1 MAALYSSDFP
11 GAMLNSFARRPRQSV
26 VPTGRFA
33 PCGKPRVSG
42 SVELPAHRMSLTTN
56 RYRLLQIS
64 RFEVLN
70 GRESDAPT
78 IRPLFLNRRM
88 VLAHGR
94 KLTFSMTVA
103 LLTVGDQEFTS
114 ARMIGYSQRVSSVLR
129 RHWDFQN
136 VVKNHHL
143 RLEPPRVDI
152 FFILAVKETYFPKP
166 AISIHISF
174 KNVEQKLVKEI

>member
-1 MAALYSSDFP
+1 
-11 GAMLNSFARRPRQSV
+11 
-26 VPTGRFA
+26 
-33 PCGKPRVSG
+33 
-42 SVELPAHRMSLTTN
+42 MSLTTN

-64 RFEVLN
+64 RFEVLK

-114 ARMIGYSQRVSSVLR
+114 ARMMVTPNVFHQYCDAIG
-129 RHWDFQN
+129 
-136 VVKNHHL
+136 
-143 RLEPPRVDI
+143 
-152 FFILAVKETYFPKP
+152 
-166 AISIHISF
+166 IS
-174 KNVEQKLVKEI
+174 KTL

>member
-1 MAALYSSDFP
+1 MP
-11 GAMLNSFARRPRQSV
+11 G
-26 VPTGRFA
+26 VP
-33 PCGKPRVSG
+33 GKVSCQLDDLPRV
-42 SVELPAHRMSLTTN
+42 VNHVIQVPLNCLHNRMSLTTN

-64 RFEVLN
+64 RFEVLK

-103 LLTVGDQEFTS
+103 LLTVGDQEFMS